1 MAIEGPLRELGIHDV
16 FQLLDLSRKTGRLR
30 VTSALRDNEGT
41 VDFHNGR
48 VVAATI
54 RSNPHPI
61 GQLLVRAGKVTEEEI
76 ARARALQAARGER
89 RRLGELLV
97 EIGALTERELR
108 RQVRHQIE
116 AVVFELM
123 SWQEGYFSFAEGDV
137 HGAPAELEAAL
148 STEALLMEAARR
160 IDEWTRI
167 ADRVPSLDIVP
178 VLAPAEEGR
187 ATALELLPVE
197 WEVLAAVDGV
207 TDLRTIA
214 SIVSVSEFDVARIVY
229 GLHATGVLALCDP
242 RLSASPLAHDEAA
255 TLLAEAR
262 QAMRRG
268 DLARAIDCWQ
278 RVIVIDPASSHAEHA
293 RDALTHARRLNTL
306 VGVGDAG

>member
-30 VTSALRDNEGT
+30 VSSSLRDNEGT

-61 GQLLVRAGKVTEEEI
+61 GQILVRAGKVTEAEI
-76 ARARALQAARGER
+76 ERARSMQRQGGEK

-97 EIGALTERELR
+97 AIGALTEKELR

-123 SWQEGYFSFAEGDV
+123 SWQEGFFSFSEGEV
-137 HGAPAELEAAL
+137 HGAASELEAAL

-160 IDEWTRI
+160 IDEWARI
-167 ADRVPSLDIVP
+167 ADRVPSLDLVP
-178 VLAPAEEGR
+178 ALADVSDR
-187 ATALELLPVE
+187 RSATLELLPVE
-197 WEVLAAVDGV
+197 WEVLSAVDGS

-214 SIVSVSEFDVARIVY
+214 SIVSVSEFEVARIVY
-229 GLHATGVLALCDP
+229 GLSATGVLVLINP
-242 RLSASPLAHDEAA
+242 RAPAAQPAEDEAA
-255 TLLAEAR
+255 MLLADAR
-262 QAMRRG
+262 QALRRG
-268 DLARAIDCWQ
+268 DLAHAIDCWQ
-278 RVIVIDPASSHAEHA
+278 RVILLDPASAHAEHA

-306 VGVGDAG
+306 VEVGSDG